1 MANTRPA
8 WATWQN
14 PVLKTAI
21 KNLQEPEVMAY
32 SFDFC
37 TCESEASLVYMVSSG
52 PARGEIFILN
62 RNKTI
67 KRKEER
73 KCCKTGEA
81 RGAKGAYCTSVH
93 KLRGKWGLEHS
104 VTDRQGH
111 RTHR

>member
-32 SFDFC
+32 SFDFG

-52 PARGEIFILN
+52 LARGEIFILN

-93 KLRGKWGLEHS
+93 KVKGKNG
-104 VTDRQGH
+104 G
-111 RTHR
+111 